1 MNKEFFT
8 KHPILKHLLI
18 MLAVSFVILLLAFL
32 FIKIVA
38 RQGKEYELPDFRDL
52 PLEQIKD
59 DNPHHFKYVI
69 IDSAFFEGKEGGIVL
84 HQDPDPGTMVKSH
97 RKVYITVSAFA
108 PADVILPELTNMT
121 VRSAVSSLEAAG
133 LRCGRLRFV
142 DSPYRN
148 VVLESSCKG
157 SLVYAGE
164 TMSSGAVVDL
174 TVGRGEGS
182 KGTRV
187 PFVIGQVVSKAR
199 RGILSASLNVGEEHY
214 EGVTNRSKAVCY
226 RLDPDYTGVTR
237 YPLGTYVNV
246 WYCDATEAD
255 IERIISNFEVDS
267 SKIFENDLWDDE
279 EYEDEDETYSTD
291 YEPGFDDGW
300 DW

>member
-1 MNKEFFT
+1 MNTEFLD
-8 KHPILKHLLI
+8 KHPLLKHLLY
-18 MLAVSFVILLLAFL
+18 MLAVSFGILLLAFL

-52 PLEQIKD
+52 PLEQVKD

-69 IDSAFFEGKEGGIVL
+69 IDSIYDAEKEGGIVL
-84 HQDPDPGTMVKSH
+84 QQDPAPGTMVKSY
-97 RKVYITVSAFA
+97 RKVYITVTTFA
-108 PADVILPELTNMT
+108 PSDVVLPELSNMS
-121 VRSAVSSLEAAG
+121 VRSAVSALEAAG
-133 LRCGRLRFV
+133 LRCGRLKFV

-148 VVLESSCKG
+148 VVLESTCKG
-157 SLVYAGE
+157 KLVYAGE
-164 TMSSGAVVDL
+164 TMGSGAVVDL
-174 TVGRGEGS
+174 TVGRGENS

-199 RGILSASLNVGEEHY
+199 RGILSASLNVGEEHF
-214 EGVTNRSKAVCY
+214 EGVTNRNKAVCY
-226 RLDPDYTGVTR
+226 RLSPDYTGVTR
-237 YPLGTYVNV
+237 YPLGTYVNL
-246 WYCDATEAD
+246 WYCDASEAD

-267 SKIFENDLWDDE
+267 SQIFEADIWDDDDI
-279 EYEDEDETYSTD
+279 DEDDTYTPD